1 LRDIN
6 VADTA
11 RAVAEACRKGPVTLY
26 WSPKKAKLCLAA
38 DTAIDAKY
46 SAHILGVYQQGVPES
61 WVAEDV
67 SDWVAMRTLQKARAA

>member
-1 LRDIN
+1 MRDIN

-11 RAVAEACRKGPVTLY
+11 RAVAEACRKHPVTLY
-26 WSPKKAKLCLAA
+26 WSPKKARLCLAA

-61 WVAEDV
+61 WVADDLA
-67 SDWVAMRTLQKARAA
+67 DWIAARALQKARAA